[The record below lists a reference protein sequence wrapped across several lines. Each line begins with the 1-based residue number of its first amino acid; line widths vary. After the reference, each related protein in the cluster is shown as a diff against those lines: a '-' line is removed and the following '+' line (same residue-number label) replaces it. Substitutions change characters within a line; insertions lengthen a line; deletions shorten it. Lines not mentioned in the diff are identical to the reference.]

1 MVFLDN
7 NESTA
12 TVLLATANESVAT
25 TKLPSLMSEP
35 PNVSVLSSQP
45 TMANAMQAMGIIAFK
60 FMFVQC
66 IEWGEAYITF
76 RDISPRKTF
85 DKVR

>member
-1 MVFLDN
+1 MVFLDST
-7 NESTA
+7 ESTA

-25 TKLPSLMSEP
+25 IKLPSLMSEL
-35 PNVSVLSSQP
+35 PNVPVLSSQP
-45 TMANAMQAMGIIAFK
+45 TMASAMKAIGIIAFK